1 MIEAHYARWLN
12 PLLANINAGP
22 LRKFGTED
30 NEGGKGEEKL
40 PKKAAKN
47 TTTKVRKG
55 KTAKTVKKRVKAVA

>member
-30 NEGGKGEEKL
+30 NERGKGEEKI
-40 PKKAAKN
+40 PE
-47 TTTKVRKG
+47 TTKL
-55 KTAKTVKKRVKAVA
+55 RV